1 MIFVGGSGKIMKI
14 GEKIKAMRLNK
25 QLKQIDLAKKAHISN
40 TYLSDIEL
48 GRVNPSLQT
57 LEKISTALEVDSKLL
72 FDKKI
77 DSETDIEQYMNY
89 KKFMFFFNHIQE
101 GIIVMDIS
109 GNILEVNAKFC
120 EMTGFVKKNLIGNSL
135 KKYICPM
142 NYWKVRDLVYK
153 NYHNKIIFEEE
164 LYKKEDK
171 EVVCFRINLQKIK
184 SSSEEYLIAFV
195 EKQL

>member
-1 MIFVGGSGKIMKI
+1 MKI

-25 QLKQIDLAKKAHISN
+25 KLKQIDLAKKAHISN

-153 NYHNKIIFEEE
+153 NYHNKIIFDEE

-184 SSSEEYLIAFV
+184 SSNDEYLIAFV

>member
-1 MIFVGGSGKIMKI
+1 MEKIMKI

>member
-1 MIFVGGSGKIMKI
+1 VEKIMKI